1 MKKFLT
7 YFFVTLG
14 VLFFI
19 IICAGAYIWFADP
32 FEIRPFISVMMGR
45 ETTGVIEASL
55 VDKNP
60 ALSPAQE
67 SALEKIGIDP
77 ATLPTS
83 ITPEMEDCFVSK
95 LGESR
100 VSEIKAGDS
109 PTPTEIF
116 VTRSC
121 YE

>member
-14 VLFFI
+14 VVFFI

-32 FEIRPFISVMMGR
+32 FEIRPFISVMTGKDASEFI
-45 ETTGVIEASL
+45 ETSS

-83 ITPEMEDCFVSK
+83 ITSEMENCFVSK

-100 VSEIKAGDS
+100 VSEIKTGDS

-116 VTRSC
+116 TTRSC